1 MWPSIIKLI
10 AAGTKAMALRG
21 FDRIKLAEAPV
32 FGVSPLVT
40 PG

>member
-1 MWPSIIKLI
+1 MIKLI
-10 AAGTKAMALRG
+10 AADTSAMALTG
-21 FDRIKLAEAPV
+21 VDRTKLAEAPV